1 MTPELFLAGSILI
14 DGDAFR
20 LVRSAV
26 GIDDFKNPLCAAVYA
41 AAENLTTSGAVIDP
55 VTIQEAARKA
65 GTELPVDWMTQIM
78 SLTPTAANVVIY
90 AQQVREEARRRR
102 IKTLAE
108 SIAENPSATADE
120 LLANF
125 QQGMERIQKDK
136 HTSGLRSP
144 ADRIRS
150 LFDLATKT
158 GKDQFVPS
166 GFHSLD
172 SILGGGFLRGGLYI
186 IGARPAVGK
195 TTLAIN
201 IADQISGNVLFASL
215 EMSEE
220 SVTAKQFSRRT
231 GIPASQILTGEGGD
245 ELWEKIAMATG
256 AVETSGVYLN
266 SRYDLTPAQLRLL
279 AQDIPDLRA
288 VIVDYL
294 GLILPATPC
303 ASTYE
308 RVSAVS
314 RELKRMALQLNVPV
328 ICLAQLSR
336 GVESRDDKRPRL
348 SDLRD
353 SGAIEQ
359 DADSVMF
366 LYRDDYYTGNAD
378 GGPSVVELDVAKNRH
393 GSTGKIELLANLR
406 CSFFRERNP

>member
-1 MTPELFLAGSILI
+1 MTPELYLAGSILI

-20 LVRSAV
+20 LARGAVSA
-26 GIDDFKNPLCAAVYA
+26 DDFTNPLCAAVYV
-41 AAENLTTSGAVIDP
+41 AAESITASGSTIDP
-55 VTIQEAARKA
+55 VTVMEAARKA
-65 GTELPVDWMTQIM
+65 GTELTVDWVRQVME
-78 SLTPTAANVVIY
+78 LTPTAANAVIY
-90 AQQVREEARRRR
+90 AQQVREESRRRR
-102 IKTLAE
+102 IKALAG

-120 LLANF
+120 LLADF
-125 QQGMERIQKDK
+125 QQGVERIRNEKNTD
-136 HTSGLRSP
+136 GLRSP
-144 ADRIRS
+144 ADRIRG
-150 LFDLATKT
+150 LFDLATKA
-158 GKDQFVPS
+158 GKDQFIPS
-166 GFHSLD
+166 GFKSLD
-172 SILGGGFLRGGLYI
+172 AILGGGFLRGGLYI

-201 IADQISGNVLFASL
+201 MADQIPGNVLFASL

-231 GIPASQILTGEGGD
+231 GIPASQILTGTGGD
-245 ELWEKIAMATG
+245 ELWQRMAMAAG
-256 AVETSGVYLN
+256 SVEASGVYLN
-266 SRYDLTPAQLRLL
+266 SRFDLTPAQLRIL
-279 AQDIPDLRA
+279 AQDVPDLRA

-378 GGPSVVELDVAKNRH
+378 GGPSIVELDVAKNRH
-393 GSTGKIELLANLR
+393 GSTGKVELLANLR
-406 CSFFRERNP
+406 CSFFRERNQ